1 MFSNYLNSYLRSH
14 KIHYGWVMAGLVFL
28 MTIMASAVSST
39 PQLII
44 LPITEEYNW
53 QISDITNA
61 IGLMFFT
68 LACLAPFSGALILN
82 LGVTPVVLIALGLNI
97 IGLGLSIISFEKWHF
112 LITIGLFLGAAS
124 GIIGL
129 GLTATVAS
137 RWFIKRRGLVVG
149 FLTAAFAAG
158 QLLFVP
164 LMAWITT
171 VVDWRF
177 ALLIP
182 IMGSLISSVL
192 FLFFGKN
199 WPSDLNL
206 TPFGGRTIEKPPEKV
221 SQNAVLVSFQVLK
234 SATTQPAFWIL
245 SATFFICGLSS
256 TGIVGQHF
264 IPFCADNNVGI
275 VAASSYLAIMGI
287 FNFIGTIGSGW
298 LSDRF
303 DNYKLLMWFYGL
315 RALSLIY
322 LPFSGFE
329 FFTLL
334 LWAMFFGLDFIATV
348 PPTVKLTSK
357 YFGTINGP
365 VLFGWIFAA
374 HQMGSAIAASS
385 AGWSRDTILTYMPS
399 FVVAGLLSLLAV
411 FLIIIFKKLD
421 ASKMKSNAASV

>member
-1 MFSNYLNSYLRSH
+1 MFSNYLNSYLKSH

-112 LITIGLFLGAAS
+112 LITIGVFLGAAS

-137 RWFIKRRGLVVG
+137 RWFVKRRGLVVG

-182 IMGSLISSVL
+182 IMGSLISSIL

-206 TPFGGRTIEKPPEKV
+206 APFGSLTIEKPPKKA

-399 FVVAGLLSLLAV
+399 FVAAGLLSLLAV

-421 ASKMKSNAASV
+421 TSKMQSNAA

>member
-1 MFSNYLNSYLRSH
+1 MFSNYLNSYLKSH

-112 LITIGLFLGAAS
+112 LITIGVFLGAAS

-137 RWFIKRRGLVVG
+137 RWFVKRRGLVVG

-182 IMGSLISSVL
+182 IMGSLISSIL

-206 TPFGGRTIEKPPEKV
+206 APFGSLTIEKPPKKA

-421 ASKMKSNAASV
+421 TSKIQSNAA

>member
-1 MFSNYLNSYLRSH
+1 MFSNYLNSYLKSH

-182 IMGSLISSVL
+182 IMGSLISSIL

-206 TPFGGRTIEKPPEKV
+206 TPFGSLTIEKPPEKA

-421 ASKMKSNAASV
+421 ASKLQSNAA

>member
-1 MFSNYLNSYLRSH
+1 
-14 KIHYGWVMAGLVFL
+14 MAGLVFL

-112 LITIGLFLGAAS
+112 LITIGVFLGAAS

-137 RWFIKRRGLVVG
+137 RWFVKRRGLVVG

-182 IMGSLISSVL
+182 IMGSLISSIL

-206 TPFGGRTIEKPPEKV
+206 APFGSLTIEKPPKKA

-399 FVVAGLLSLLAV
+399 FVGAGLLSLLAV

-421 ASKMKSNAASV
+421 MSKMQSNAA

>member
-1 MFSNYLNSYLRSH
+1 MFSNYLNSYLKSH

-82 LGVTPVVLIALGLNI
+82 LGVTPVVLMALGLNI

-112 LITIGLFLGAAS
+112 LITIGVFLGAAS

-137 RWFIKRRGLVVG
+137 RWFVKRRGLVVG

-182 IMGSLISSVL
+182 IMGSLISSIL

-206 TPFGGRTIEKPPEKV
+206 APFGSLTIEKPPKKA

-421 ASKMKSNAASV
+421 TSKMQSNAA

>member
-1 MFSNYLNSYLRSH
+1 
-14 KIHYGWVMAGLVFL
+14 MAGLVFL

-112 LITIGLFLGAAS
+112 LITIGVFLGAAS

-137 RWFIKRRGLVVG
+137 RWFVKRRGLVVG

-182 IMGSLISSVL
+182 IMGSLISSIL

-206 TPFGGRTIEKPPEKV
+206 APFGSLTIEKPPKKA

-399 FVVAGLLSLLAV
+399 FVGAGLLSLIAV

-421 ASKMKSNAASV
+421 TSKMQSNAA

>member
-1 MFSNYLNSYLRSH
+1 
-14 KIHYGWVMAGLVFL
+14 MAGLVFL

-112 LITIGLFLGAAS
+112 LITIGVFLGAAS

-137 RWFIKRRGLVVG
+137 RWFVKRRGLVVG

-182 IMGSLISSVL
+182 IMGSLISSIL

-206 TPFGGRTIEKPPEKV
+206 APFGSLTIEKPPKKA

-421 ASKMKSNAASV
+421 MSKMQSNAA

>member
-1 MFSNYLNSYLRSH
+1 MFSNYLNSYLKSH

-112 LITIGLFLGAAS
+112 LITIGVFLGAAS

-137 RWFIKRRGLVVG
+137 RWFVKRRGLVVG

-182 IMGSLISSVL
+182 IMGSLISSIL

-206 TPFGGRTIEKPPEKV
+206 APFGSLTIEKPPKKA

-399 FVVAGLLSLLAV
+399 FVAAGLLSLLAV
-411 FLIIIFKKLD
+411 FLIIMFKKLD
-421 ASKMKSNAASV
+421 TSKMQSNAA

>member
-1 MFSNYLNSYLRSH
+1 MFSNYLNSYLKSH

-112 LITIGLFLGAAS
+112 LITIGVFLGAAS

-137 RWFIKRRGLVVG
+137 RWFVKRRGLVVG

-182 IMGSLISSVL
+182 IMGSLISSIL

-206 TPFGGRTIEKPPEKV
+206 APFGSLTIEKPPKKA

-399 FVVAGLLSLLAV
+399 FVGAGLLSLLAV
-411 FLIIIFKKLD
+411 FLIIIFKKLGT
-421 ASKMKSNAASV
+421 SKIQSNAA

>member
-1 MFSNYLNSYLRSH
+1 VFSNYLNSYLKSH

-112 LITIGLFLGAAS
+112 LITIGVFLGAAS

-137 RWFIKRRGLVVG
+137 RWFVKRRGLVVG

-182 IMGSLISSVL
+182 IMGSLISSIL

-206 TPFGGRTIEKPPEKV
+206 APFGSLTIEKPPKKA

-399 FVVAGLLSLLAV
+399 FVGAGLLSLLAV

-421 ASKMKSNAASV
+421 MSKMQSNAA

>member
-1 MFSNYLNSYLRSH
+1 MFSNYLNSYLKSH

-137 RWFIKRRGLVVG
+137 RWFVKRRGLVVG

-182 IMGSLISSVL
+182 IMGSLISSIL

-206 TPFGGRTIEKPPEKV
+206 TPFGGLTIEKPPKKA

-421 ASKMKSNAASV
+421 ASKLQSNAA

>member
-1 MFSNYLNSYLRSH
+1 MFSNYLNSYLKSH

-112 LITIGLFLGAAS
+112 LITIGVFLGAAS

-129 GLTATVAS
+129 GLTATVGS
-137 RWFIKRRGLVVG
+137 RWVVKRRGLVVG

-182 IMGSLISSVL
+182 IMGSLISSIL

-206 TPFGGRTIEKPPEKV
+206 APFGSLTIEKPPKKA

-421 ASKMKSNAASV
+421 TSKMQSNAA

>member
-1 MFSNYLNSYLRSH
+1 M
-14 KIHYGWVMAGLVFL
+14 
-28 MTIMASAVSST
+28 
-39 PQLII
+39 
-44 LPITEEYNW
+44 
-53 QISDITNA
+53 
-61 IGLMFFT
+61 
-68 LACLAPFSGALILN
+68 
-82 LGVTPVVLIALGLNI
+82 
-97 IGLGLSIISFEKWHF
+97 SIISFEKWHF
-112 LITIGLFLGAAS
+112 LITIGVFLGAAS

-137 RWFIKRRGLVVG
+137 RWFVKRRGLVVG

-182 IMGSLISSVL
+182 IMGSLISSIL

-206 TPFGGRTIEKPPEKV
+206 APFGSLTIEKPPKKA

-399 FVVAGLLSLLAV
+399 FVGAGLLSLLAV

-421 ASKMKSNAASV
+421 MSKMQSNAA

>member
-421 ASKMKSNAASV
+421 ASKLQSNAA

>member
-1 MFSNYLNSYLRSH
+1 MFSNYLNSYLKSH

-82 LGVTPVVLIALGLNI
+82 LGVTPVVLMALGLNI

-112 LITIGLFLGAAS
+112 LITIGVFLGAAS

-137 RWFIKRRGLVVG
+137 RWFVKRRGLVVG

-182 IMGSLISSVL
+182 IMGSLISSIL

-206 TPFGGRTIEKPPEKV
+206 APFGSLTIEKPPKKA

-421 ASKMKSNAASV
+421 TSKIQSNAA

>member
-1 MFSNYLNSYLRSH
+1 MFSNYLNSYLKSH

-112 LITIGLFLGAAS
+112 LITIGVFLGAAS

-137 RWFIKRRGLVVG
+137 RWFVKRRGLVVG

-182 IMGSLISSVL
+182 IMGSLISSIL

-206 TPFGGRTIEKPPEKV
+206 APFGSLTIEKPPEKA

-399 FVVAGLLSLLAV
+399 FVAAGLLSILAV

-421 ASKMKSNAASV
+421 MSKMQSNAA

>member
-1 MFSNYLNSYLRSH
+1 MFSNYLNSYLKSH

-182 IMGSLISSVL
+182 IMGSLISSIL

-206 TPFGGRTIEKPPEKV
+206 TPFGSLTIEKPPKKA

-385 AGWSRDTILTYMPS
+385 AGWSRDTVLTYMPS

-421 ASKMKSNAASV
+421 ASKMQSNAA

>member
-1 MFSNYLNSYLRSH
+1 MFSNYLNSYLKSH

-112 LITIGLFLGAAS
+112 LITIGVFLGAAS

-137 RWFIKRRGLVVG
+137 RWFVKRRGLVVG

-171 VVDWRF
+171 VADWRF

-182 IMGSLISSVL
+182 IMGSLISSIL

-206 TPFGGRTIEKPPEKV
+206 APFGSLTIEKPPKKA

-329 FFTLL
+329 FF
-334 LWAMFFGLDFIATV
+334 
-348 PPTVKLTSK
+348 
-357 YFGTINGP
+357 
-365 VLFGWIFAA
+365 
-374 HQMGSAIAASS
+374 
-385 AGWSRDTILTYMPS
+385 
-399 FVVAGLLSLLAV
+399 
-411 FLIIIFKKLD
+411 
-421 ASKMKSNAASV
+421 

>member
-182 IMGSLISSVL
+182 IMGSLISSIL

-206 TPFGGRTIEKPPEKV
+206 TPFGSLTIEKPPEKA

-421 ASKMKSNAASV
+421 ASKMQSNAA

>member
-1 MFSNYLNSYLRSH
+1 MFSNYLNSYLKSH

-112 LITIGLFLGAAS
+112 LITIGVFLGAAS

-137 RWFIKRRGLVVG
+137 RWFVKRRGLVVG

-182 IMGSLISSVL
+182 IMGSLISSIL

-206 TPFGGRTIEKPPEKV
+206 APFGSLTIEKPPKKA

-421 ASKMKSNAASV
+421 ASKLQSNAA

>member
-1 MFSNYLNSYLRSH
+1 
-14 KIHYGWVMAGLVFL
+14 MAGLVFL

-112 LITIGLFLGAAS
+112 LITIGVFLGAAS

-137 RWFIKRRGLVVG
+137 RWFVKRRGLVVG

-182 IMGSLISSVL
+182 IMGSLISSIL

-206 TPFGGRTIEKPPEKV
+206 TPFGSLTIEKPPEKA
-221 SQNAVLVSFQVLK
+221 SQKAVLVSFQVLK

-245 SATFFICGLSS
+245 SATFFICGVSS

-348 PPTVKLTSK
+348 PPTVKLTSI

-421 ASKMKSNAASV
+421 TSKMQSNAA

>member
-1 MFSNYLNSYLRSH
+1 MFSNYLNSYLKSH

-112 LITIGLFLGAAS
+112 LITIGVFLGAAS

-137 RWFIKRRGLVVG
+137 RWFVKRRGLVVG

-182 IMGSLISSVL
+182 IMGSLISSIL

-206 TPFGGRTIEKPPEKV
+206 APFGSLTIEKPPKKA

-399 FVVAGLLSLLAV
+399 FIVAGLLSLLAV

-421 ASKMKSNAASV
+421 TSKMQSNAA

>member
-1 MFSNYLNSYLRSH
+1 MFSNYLNSYLKSH

-137 RWFIKRRGLVVG
+137 RWFVKRRGLVVG

-182 IMGSLISSVL
+182 IMGSLISSIL

-206 TPFGGRTIEKPPEKV
+206 APFGSLTIEKPPKKA

-421 ASKMKSNAASV
+421 TSKMQSNAA

>member
-1 MFSNYLNSYLRSH
+1 MFSNYLNSYLKSH

-182 IMGSLISSVL
+182 IMGSLISSIL

-199 WPSDLNL
+199 WPSD
-206 TPFGGRTIEKPPEKV
+206 
-221 SQNAVLVSFQVLK
+221 
-234 SATTQPAFWIL
+234 
-245 SATFFICGLSS
+245 
-256 TGIVGQHF
+256 
-264 IPFCADNNVGI
+264 
-275 VAASSYLAIMGI
+275 
-287 FNFIGTIGSGW
+287 
-298 LSDRF
+298 
-303 DNYKLLMWFYGL
+303 
-315 RALSLIY
+315 
-322 LPFSGFE
+322 
-329 FFTLL
+329 
-334 LWAMFFGLDFIATV
+334 
-348 PPTVKLTSK
+348 
-357 YFGTINGP
+357 
-365 VLFGWIFAA
+365 
-374 HQMGSAIAASS
+374 
-385 AGWSRDTILTYMPS
+385 
-399 FVVAGLLSLLAV
+399 
-411 FLIIIFKKLD
+411 
-421 ASKMKSNAASV
+421 

>member
-1 MFSNYLNSYLRSH
+1 MFSNYLNSYLKSH

-112 LITIGLFLGAAS
+112 LITIGVFLGAAS

-137 RWFIKRRGLVVG
+137 RWFVKRRGLVVG

-182 IMGSLISSVL
+182 IMGSLISSIL

-206 TPFGGRTIEKPPEKV
+206 APFGSLTIEKPPKKA

-385 AGWSRDTILTYMPS
+385 AGWSRDTVLTYMPS

-421 ASKMKSNAASV
+421 ASKLQSNAA

>member
-1 MFSNYLNSYLRSH
+1 MFSNYLNSYLKSH

-82 LGVTPVVLIALGLNI
+82 LGVTPVVLMALGLNI

-112 LITIGLFLGAAS
+112 LITIGVFLGAAS

-137 RWFIKRRGLVVG
+137 RWFVKRRGLVVG

-182 IMGSLISSVL
+182 IMGSLISSIL

-206 TPFGGRTIEKPPEKV
+206 APFGSLTIEKPPKKA

-421 ASKMKSNAASV
+421 ASKMQSNAA

>member
-1 MFSNYLNSYLRSH
+1 MFSNYLNSYLKSH

-112 LITIGLFLGAAS
+112 LITIGVFLGAAS

-137 RWFIKRRGLVVG
+137 RWFVKRRGLVVG

-182 IMGSLISSVL
+182 IMGSLISSIL

-206 TPFGGRTIEKPPEKV
+206 APFGSLTIEKPPKKA

-421 ASKMKSNAASV
+421 ASKMQSNAA

>member
-1 MFSNYLNSYLRSH
+1 MFSNYLNSYLKSH

-82 LGVTPVVLIALGLNI
+82 LGVTPVVLMALGLNI

-112 LITIGLFLGAAS
+112 LITIGVFLGAAS

-137 RWFIKRRGLVVG
+137 RWFVKRRGLVVG

-182 IMGSLISSVL
+182 IMGSLISSIL

-206 TPFGGRTIEKPPEKV
+206 APFGSLTIEKPPKKA

-399 FVVAGLLSLLAV
+399 FVIAGLLSLLAV

-421 ASKMKSNAASV
+421 TSKMQSNAA

>member
-182 IMGSLISSVL
+182 IMGSLISSIL